1 MKNLAG
7 RADCDGYIKD
17 ELARARINVV
27 TLDEHRQ
34 AEVPA
39 RITGKLGRFTFTRAW
54 YYWVAKGAM
63 PINVARILLDDSEG
77 KVSVRVDGYAG
88 NCSHEWLDKK
98 AARGERFVESYHID
112 DQAGL
117 RLFADTIRQFNLF
130 DPIAEEN
137 DE

>member
-1 MKNLAG
+1 MGMRYLP
-7 RADCDGYIKD
+7 DGKDGERVLCD
-17 ELARARINVV
+17 ELTRARINVV
-27 TLDEHRQ
+27 KLGVDVT
-34 AEVPA
+34 PA
-39 RITGKLGRFTFTRAW
+39 ILGKLGRFTFVRRGA
-54 YYWVAKGAM
+54 YWVVKGAV